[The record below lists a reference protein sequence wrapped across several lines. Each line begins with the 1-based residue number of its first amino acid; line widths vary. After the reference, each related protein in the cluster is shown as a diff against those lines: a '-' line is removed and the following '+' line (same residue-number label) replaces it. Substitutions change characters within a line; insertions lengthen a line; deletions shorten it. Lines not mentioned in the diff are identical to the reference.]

1 MDEEYERKWNE
12 YFIDGTNVLK
22 NKLGITDYN
31 LLKQKETDISFE
43 RLVELYDSPIK
54 GNFDKYHLCAIHKY
68 IFSDIYPFAG
78 KYRTVYMQKNKSYFT
93 GEKNIDSELEIVL
106 KEMESE
112 FLRCSNFHE
121 LTSFLAEYYY
131 DLLVIHPF
139 REGNGRT
146 VREFIREYVSV
157 KMPGFKL
164 DFTLMDKDNLEQG
177 IQYASFSKTLLEME
191 FSKALVLDEE
201 KENKDAK
208 TL

>member
-1 MDEEYERKWNE
+1 MTEEYERKWNE

-43 RLVELYDSPIK
+43 RLVELYNNPIK

-68 IFSDIYPFAG
+68 IFDSIYPFAG
-78 KYRTVYMQKNKSYFT
+78 KYRTVYMQKNRSYFT
-93 GEKNIDSELEIVL
+93 SEKNIDSELDIVL
-106 KEMESE
+106 KEMKSE
-112 FLRCSNFHE
+112 FLKCKYFREF
-121 LTSFLAEYYY
+121 TYFLAEYYY

-146 VREFIREYVSV
+146 IREFIREYVSV
-157 KMPGFKL
+157 NMPGFKL

-191 FSKALVLDEE
+191 FAKALVLTEE
-201 KENKDAK
+201 IENKDVK
-208 TL
+208 KL